1 MDEFNRADRLRLLK
15 FLCSFAWADLEVR
28 NEERVFVKRVVQAL
42 QLNDEDQAKVQG
54 WLSIPPSP
62 ELVDP
67 MLVPRAHR
75 KVFLDSI
82 EGVIV
87 SDGVIAPEEQESFD
101 LLKSLLA

>member
-1 MDEFNRADRLRLLK
+1 MSEFSRADRLRLVR

-28 NEERVFVKRVVQAL
+28 NEERVFVKRVVQQL

-54 WLSIPPSP
+54 WLSVPPSP

-67 MLVPRAHR
+67 MRVPKAHR